1 MKDEFEQ
8 LARGQPPARR
18 GRLVDILAKAV
29 LAFDR
34 RHTTYIPA
42 AVPLGQP
49 FGEIND
55 NLAVAVEDESGEGE
69 LERVGGK
76 GRARGRRDGKERM
89 LTSLWQRL
97 EQKENPA
104 QRTAPHLPG
113 KGGEG
118 IDRAV

>member
-1 MKDEFEQ
+1 MAAF
-8 LARGQPPARR
+8 
-18 GRLVDILAKAV
+18 VDIHAKAV

-49 FGEIND
+49 FGEISD
-55 NLAVAVEDESGEGE
+55 NLSAVVEDESGEDE

-104 QRTAPHLPG
+104 SG
-113 KGGEG
+113 
-118 IDRAV
+118 RAASSRKRG